1 MNSDQFDGLIKI
13 AEKLESYQKKELVI
27 VAMAS
32 DLSPT
37 AAIKVGQKIIALAE
51 AEEAQRMEN
60 KDVN

>member
-1 MNSDQFDGLIKI
+1 MNSDQF
-13 AEKLESYQKKELVI
+13 

-37 AAIKVGQKIIALAE
+37 AAKKVGQKIIALAE

>member
-13 AEKLESYQKKELVI
+13 AENLESYQKKELVI

-37 AAIKVGQKIIALAE
+37 AAKKVGQKIIALAE